1 MERFYEFAGVSI
13 VICIPD
19 AVMCEEDGRLAP
31 FRCDAVTEP
40 HRFVFEPVE
49 RLSAPEG
56 ACIVAEPALQ
66 VYEAGDVTVR
76 YIGSVQRGWEN
87 GYIRVENRG
96 REHRVELKASAFP
109 TGVGS
114 KTVLNSLAA
123 EHLVAQNSGIVF
135 HSSFVEYNEKGILF
149 SAPSGTGKSTQAD
162 LWQKYRG
169 AGIINGDRSAIRV
182 TEGGIV
188 AYGTPF
194 AGSSNICLKKTLP
207 LAAVVYLKQAP
218 QNRIRRLAGAE
229 AFCRIWEGCSVN
241 TWDKADVAAVSA
253 TVQQVI
259 GAVPVFELACTPDE
273 MAVKTLEEACKQEG
287 IL

>member
-1 MERFYEFAGVSI
+1 MKKFYEFAGVSI

-19 AVMCEEDGRLAP
+19 AVMYEEDGNLTP

-56 ACIVAEPALQ
+56 TCIVAEPALQ
-66 VYEAGDVTVR
+66 VYETGDATVR
-76 YIGSVQRGWEN
+76 YIGSVQRGWDN

-96 REHRVELKASAFP
+96 KEHRVELKASAFP

-114 KTVLNSLAA
+114 KTVLNSLAT
-123 EHLVAQNSGIVF
+123 EHLVAQNSGVIF

-149 SAPSGTGKSTQAD
+149 TAPSGTGKSTQAD

-169 AGIINGDRSAIRV
+169 AGIINGDRCAIRV

-188 AYGTPF
+188 ACGTPF

-218 QNRIRRLAGAE
+218 QNCICRLTGAE

-253 TVQQVI
+253 TVQQII

>member
-1 MERFYEFAGVSI
+1 MEIFYEFAGVSI
-13 VICIPD
+13 VVCIPD
-19 AVMCEEDGRLAP
+19 TVIYEENSGLAA
-31 FRCDAVTEP
+31 FRCDSVTEP
-40 HRFVFEPVE
+40 HRFVFETVE

-56 ACIVAEPALQ
+56 ARIVAEPALQ

-76 YIGSVQRGWEN
+76 YIGSVQRGWDN

-109 TGVGS
+109 MGVGS
-114 KTVLNSLAA
+114 KTVLNSLGA
-123 EHLVAQNSGIVF
+123 EHLVAQNGGIVF
-135 HSSFVEYNEKGILF
+135 HSSFVEYNKKGILF
-149 SAPSGTGKSTQAD
+149 TAPSGTGKSTQAD
-162 LWQKYRG
+162 LWYKHRG
-169 AGIINGDRSAIRV
+169 AGIINGDRSAICV

-188 AYGTPF
+188 SYGIPF

-218 QNRIRRLAGAE
+218 QNHIRRLVGAE

-253 TVQQVI
+253 TVQQII